1 VDQDLIDDFIWLMRQ
16 DTVLARPGQLPS
28 VEIQDRDD
36 LPILSAA
43 ISAGADMFVTGDKEL
58 LSIDQIDRLA
68 ILSSRQFWEKLK
80 AQTTAWSR
88 RRKIAP
94 FTLNVRPHSEVE

>member
-16 DTVLARPGQLPS
+16 DTGLARPGQLPS

-80 AQTTAWSR
+80 AQPRRGVGRGKSR
-88 RRKIAP
+88 RSR
-94 FTLNVRPHSEVE
+94 